1 MILFGSFLFC
11 FAFFLYCVIKTVSEQ
26 ASHVMCILL
35 QEATL
40 PENRSKRPWI
50 ITMTHKPMY
59 CSNNNPNDCT
69 KTNSMVR
76 LLIILKPVTFSFSC
90 TLRDM
95 GMGAGFFFVCH
106 SFEYSIA
113 YSVYVYLS
121 REKGALV
128 GYCNTLSPF
137 DLFIGSQSSSTQHLR
152 LFLILKW

>member
-1 MILFGSFLFC
+1 MIIIITSIIYICNSYGLWSYLVVFYFVFLF
-11 FAFFLYCVIKTVSEQ
+11 FWYCVIKTVSEQ

-76 LLIILKPVTFSFSC
+76 LLIILKPVIFSFSC

-95 GMGAGFFFVCH
+95 GMGAGFFLFAIPSNTRLLTVCM
-106 SFEYSIA
+106 
-113 YSVYVYLS
+113 
-121 REKGALV
+121 
-128 GYCNTLSPF
+128 
-137 DLFIGSQSSSTQHLR
+137 FI
-152 LFLILKW
+152 

>member
-1 MILFGSFLFC
+1 MIIIITSIIYICNSYGLWSYLVVFYFVLLFFW
-11 FAFFLYCVIKTVSEQ
+11 YCVIKTVSEQ

-40 PENRSKRPWI
+40 PENRNKRPWI

-76 LLIILKPVTFSFSC
+76 LLIILKPVIFSFSC

-95 GMGAGFFFVCH
+95 GMGAGFFLFAIPSNTRLLTVCM
-106 SFEYSIA
+106 
-113 YSVYVYLS
+113 
-121 REKGALV
+121 
-128 GYCNTLSPF
+128 
-137 DLFIGSQSSSTQHLR
+137 FI
-152 LFLILKW
+152 

>member
-1 MILFGSFLFC
+1 MIIIITSIIYICNSYGLWSYLVVFYFVFLF
-11 FAFFLYCVIKTVSEQ
+11 FWYCVIKTVSEQ

-76 LLIILKPVTFSFSC
+76 LLIILKPVIFSFSC

-95 GMGAGFFFVCH
+95 GMGAGFFLFAIPLNTRLLTVCM
-106 SFEYSIA
+106 
-113 YSVYVYLS
+113 
-121 REKGALV
+121 
-128 GYCNTLSPF
+128 
-137 DLFIGSQSSSTQHLR
+137 FI
-152 LFLILKW
+152 

>member
-1 MILFGSFLFC
+1 MIIIITSIIYICNSYGLWSYLVVFYFVLLFFW
-11 FAFFLYCVIKTVSEQ
+11 YCVIKTVSEQ

-76 LLIILKPVTFSFSC
+76 LLIILKPVIFSFSC

-95 GMGAGFFFVCH
+95 GMGAGFFLFAIPYHWIFDCLQCVC
-106 SFEYSIA
+106 
-113 YSVYVYLS
+113 
-121 REKGALV
+121 
-128 GYCNTLSPF
+128 
-137 DLFIGSQSSSTQHLR
+137 LF
-152 LFLILKW
+152 K

>member
-1 MILFGSFLFC
+1 MIIIITSIIYICNSYGLWSYLVVFYFVLLFFW
-11 FAFFLYCVIKTVSEQ
+11 YCVIKTVSEQ

-76 LLIILKPVTFSFSC
+76 LLIILKPVIFSFSC

-95 GMGAGFFFVCH
+95 GMGAGFFCLPFLWILDCLQCVC
-106 SFEYSIA
+106 
-113 YSVYVYLS
+113 
-121 REKGALV
+121 
-128 GYCNTLSPF
+128 
-137 DLFIGSQSSSTQHLR
+137 LF
-152 LFLILKW
+152 K